1 MTDIA
6 PMTTSSNPP
15 LPPGAISASP
25 WEPASGKYPAYRI
38 VNTSE
43 RTLTD
48 HDALVSAGAL
58 QWVDG
63 TIEDGHLDDCP
74 TIYID
79 QPATLN
85 SDQAR
90 ELAAILLDLA
100 AQIDGWVQR

>member
-48 HDALVSAGAL
+48 QDRKSV
-58 QWVDG
+58 V
-63 TIEDGHLDDCP
+63 
-74 TIYID
+74 
-79 QPATLN
+79 
-85 SDQAR
+85 
-90 ELAAILLDLA
+90 
-100 AQIDGWVQR
+100 